1 MTVSLKSSVVKFYH
15 LRKWLKAA
23 LQPAPVLCALM
34 IVALWTVLSLV
45 LMAERTRTVES
56 AVQQGNNLVRL
67 LQQNTDAMLMSVDRM
82 ILLLRQ
88 RYEDDPSGF
97 DLKSL
102 MRQSVSVGNLTTLFG
117 ITGEDGMSTA
127 ITSEGVERKA
137 YLGDRE
143 YFAQLRD
150 GALDNLLISGPTAGR
165 FTGHQTLVL
174 ARRLRHPDG
183 SFSGV
188 VAAAVDPG
196 FIGNFYASIDIGARA
211 NVVLRDFDGLILA
224 SAGTVVRT
232 VGRQVMQPVLRS
244 ALAQSPNGYL
254 WGGGAVDGVQ
264 RLVFYRKSENLPV
277 VMTVG
282 LAKDE
287 VFANY
292 VRFRWISVSAAI
304 VLTLLLVLGAMSSVR
319 HQLRLGRSLAAR
331 VAAEKDLEHAR
342 RFLDTVIEHLPLPLI
357 VKDPRTLRL
366 QLVNRA
372 FEAFVGKPRD
382 RLIGKTA
389 YDLLRRED
397 ADIVIAS
404 DKEASRSEERRVTT
418 EFTIHAPDK
427 GARTVMTTRLVVH
440 DDEGGPSHLIGVFE
454 DVTDRREFDKRLF
467 HMAHH
472 DALTG
477 LTNRASVAQK
487 IEEAAARQRRWGHTF
502 TVLMLDLDRFKHI
515 NDTLG
520 HSAGDTLLRA
530 VANRLKSVLRETDV
544 LSRFGGDE
552 FVIIQGNETN
562 QREAA
567 GTLAAR
573 IIDIVAEPYS
583 IEGHEV
589 HVGATVGISL
599 APEHATDAENLLKMA
614 DMALYSAK
622 SAGRGGYCFFNAEM
636 TEAAG
641 VRREVE
647 TELRRALQNDEMEL
661 HYQPI
666 IDAKTSTICGAEA
679 LIRWRHPSKGLIRP
693 DQFIP
698 LAEETG
704 LITKL
709 GEWVLH
715 TACVE
720 AASWPA
726 DIKVAVNLSPVQF
739 RKCNLADVVMYALA
753 QSGLPPERLEIEI
766 TETALIENAAECLPV
781 LRQFKSLGIG
791 IALDDFGTGYSSLGQ
806 LTMFPFDKIKID
818 KSFTR
823 NMTQR
828 SDCAA
833 IIAAV
838 VNLAHSLDIA
848 TTAEGVETA
857 EQYEILRLAGVTSLQ
872 GFLFK
877 RPAPAAE
884 LDFNRIYGTPG
895 ARDAA

>member
-1 MTVSLKSSVVKFYH
+1 
-15 LRKWLKAA
+15 
-23 LQPAPVLCALM
+23 M
-34 IVALWTVLSLV
+34 IVVLWTVLSLV
-45 LMAERTRTVES
+45 LMAERATTVES
-56 AVQQGNNLVRL
+56 AVQQGNNIVRL
-67 LQQNTDAMLMSVDRM
+67 FQQNTDAMLMSVDQT
-82 ILLLRQ
+82 LLVLRQ
-88 RYEDDPSGF
+88 KYEEDPSYF
-97 DLKSL
+97 DLKNL
-102 MRQSVSVGNLTTLFG
+102 LKQSISADSLTTLLG
-117 ITGEDGMSTA
+117 IVDENGDATAVASDGT
-127 ITSEGVERKA
+127 EQKA
-137 YLGDRE
+137 HLGDRE
-143 YFAQLRD
+143 YFLQQRD
-150 GALDNLLISGPTAGR
+150 AATDSVLIGGPTVGR
-165 FTGHQTLVL
+165 FTGRQTIIVS
-174 ARRLRHPDG
+174 RKLRHPDG
-183 SFSGV
+183 SFAGV
-188 VAAAVDPG
+188 IAAAVDPG
-196 FIGNFYASIDIGARA
+196 FIGKFYGSIDIGPRA
-211 NVVLRDFDGLILA
+211 NVILRNFDGMIIA
-224 SAGTVVRT
+224 SAGTVVYT
-232 VGRQVMQPVLRS
+232 IGRQVMQPVLRA
-244 ALAQSPNGYL
+244 ALAKSPNGYL

-264 RLVFYRKSENLPV
+264 RLVFYRKSEHLPV

-287 VFANY
+287 VFASY
-292 VRFRWISVSAAI
+292 VRFRLISVSAAI
-304 VLTLLLVLGAMSSVR
+304 VLTVLFTLGAISSVR
-319 HQLRLGRSLAAR
+319 HQLRLSRSLAAR
-331 VAAEKDLEHAR
+331 IAAERNLAHAK
-342 RFLDTVIEHLPLPLI
+342 RFLDTVIEHLPLPVI
-357 VKDPRTLRL
+357 VKDPKTMQL

-372 FEAFVGKPRD
+372 FEAFISKPRD
-382 RLIGKTA
+382 ELIGKTA

-397 ADIVIAS
+397 ADIIIAS
-404 DKEASRSEERRVTT
+404 DKEAAHSEEHRVTT
-418 EFTIHAPDK
+418 EFTIHAPNS
-427 GARTVMTTRLVVH
+427 GVRTITTTRLVVQ
-440 DDEGGPSHLIGVFE
+440 DEKGGLSHLIGVFE
-454 DVTDRREFDKRLF
+454 DVTDRREFEKRIV

-520 HSAGDTLLRA
+520 HSGGDTLLRD

-573 IIDIVAEPYS
+573 VIDIVAEPFS
-583 IEGHEV
+583 IEGNEV

-647 TELRRALQNDEMEL
+647 TELRRAIQNDEMEL

-666 IDAKTSTICGAEA
+666 IDARTSAICSAEA
-679 LIRWRHPSKGLIRP
+679 LIRWRHPSKGLIPP

-715 TACVE
+715 AACVQ

-726 DIKVAVNLSPVQF
+726 DIKVSVNLSPVQF

-848 TTAEGVETA
+848 TTAEGVETL

-877 RPAPAAE
+877 RPGPAAE
-884 LDFNRIYGTPG
+884 LDFNRVYGTPG